1 MDRGPRGGRHAVGVR
16 RRAQFARTDRRG
28 GCVPV
33 VQHPGVGFLLADVKT
48 RIEAVRALTPQRACA
63 ALDSGSPGAEELSVH
78 AKVFGSETA
87 VQSLFDLMRVVDVDS
102 YGHHL
107 PLAGPAL
114 RPWRRRLRPPRASD
128 AIFLAGMD
136 AIRYR
141 H

>member
-1 MDRGPRGGRHAVGVR
+1 
-16 RRAQFARTDRRG
+16 
-28 GCVPV
+28 
-33 VQHPGVGFLLADVKT
+33 
-48 RIEAVRALTPQRACA
+48 
-63 ALDSGSPGAEELSVH
+63 VH